1 MFHQRIYA
9 VTLLTAQQPFRS
21 VTTVARL
28 LHVSSCCIRRC
39 SSPTSALHSLLKTPV
54 TTSSIWRMMNSH
66 HSHHTHGSDRL
77 SSAYHHN
84 DNTNNHVAIKL
95 YTAKAELEVR
105 YPIPQVEHLLRLRDM
120 VTWSI
125 ANPDM
130 KDRQFV
136 DELRSR
142 YGLSQVTAYADLKI
156 VKALLPNL
164 SECTRDFHRWRYNE
178 MIMETYQ
185 MAKKRK
191 DTKTMEKAATSYAKF
206 NRIDIEDEQS
216 VPYHMIVVQ
225 PFFPTTDPR
234 VVGITPVPNIDDR
247 IRKLTQELTTT
258 HPDTENIEYEQA
270 DLVLDDIFK
279 PEDNEQQS

>member
-1 MFHQRIYA
+1 M
-9 VTLLTAQQPFRS
+9 
-21 VTTVARL
+21 
-28 LHVSSCCIRRC
+28 
-39 SSPTSALHSLLKTPV
+39 SLPNIVEAAKA
-54 TTSSIWRMMNSH
+54 
-66 HSHHTHGSDRL
+66 D
-77 SSAYHHN
+77 
-84 DNTNNHVAIKL
+84 L
-95 YTAKAELEVR
+95 YTAKEELLQK
-105 YPIPQVEHLLRLRDM
+105 YAQSQVEHLLRLRDM

-125 ANPDM
+125 ANPDA

-136 DELRSR
+136 DEERTR
-142 YGLSQVTAYADLKI
+142 YGLSLVTAYADLKI

-206 NRIDIEDEQS
+206 NRIDIVDEQS

-247 IRKLTQELTTT
+247 IRKLTQELTTS

-279 PEDNEQQS
+279 LEDNDEQS

>member
-1 MFHQRIYA
+1 MSQ
-9 VTLLTAQQPFRS
+9 L
-21 VTTVARL
+21 
-28 LHVSSCCIRRC
+28 
-39 SSPTSALHSLLKTPV
+39 
-54 TTSSIWRMMNSH
+54 SII
-66 HSHHTHGSDRL
+66 DI
-77 SSAYHHN
+77 AKQ
-84 DNTNNHVAIKL
+84 DL
-95 YTAKAELEVR
+95 YTSQSELEGK
-105 YPIPQVEHLLRLRDM
+105 YPVPQIEHLLRLRDM

-206 NRIDIEDEQS
+206 NRIDIDDEQS

-247 IRKLTQELTTT
+247 IRKLTQELTTS

-279 PEDNEQQS
+279 PEDNDGQS

>member
-1 MFHQRIYA
+1 MSQ
-9 VTLLTAQQPFRS
+9 L
-21 VTTVARL
+21 
-28 LHVSSCCIRRC
+28 
-39 SSPTSALHSLLKTPV
+39 
-54 TTSSIWRMMNSH
+54 SIIEIAKQ
-66 HSHHTHGSDRL
+66 D
-77 SSAYHHN
+77 
-84 DNTNNHVAIKL
+84 L
-95 YTAKAELEVR
+95 YTAKAELEER
-105 YPIPQVEHLLRLRDM
+105 YPVAQVEHLLRLRDM

-178 MIMETYQ
+178 MIM
-185 MAKKRK
+185 

-247 IRKLTQELTTT
+247 IRKLTQELTSS

-279 PEDNEQQS
+279 PEDNDEQS